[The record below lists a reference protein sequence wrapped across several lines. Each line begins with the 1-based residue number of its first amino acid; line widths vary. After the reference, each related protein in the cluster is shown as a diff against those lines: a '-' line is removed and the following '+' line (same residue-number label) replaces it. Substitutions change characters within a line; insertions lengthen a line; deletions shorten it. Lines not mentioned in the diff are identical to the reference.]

1 MDLFQFQGFLLLVR
15 LASLAVNWRR
25 FLNVIFMKKALL
37 ACSLIVSS
45 CFFTYAQLSNSDG
58 SLKVNFGKVCTTT
71 GGKTI
76 CTDPSTGQFQIV
88 TGNGRGITGNV
99 NTGQF
104 GGSGT
109 IGGVRFN
116 ANGTVG
122 GSGSSLANNPN
133 YSGLLGFLAL
143 AQTIASRLVPF
154 LIGLALL
161 AFFWYLIT
169 FIWKGASNPDE
180 QKKGK
185 AGMLYSIL
193 AIFVMVSIWGIIA
206 FAGNILGIGQG
217 GDMHG
222 FTPPGQKA
230 TQPK

>member
-1 MDLFQFQGFLLLVR
+1 
-15 LASLAVNWRR
+15 
-25 FLNVIFMKKALL
+25 MKKALL
-37 ACSLIVSS
+37 ACSLIVIS
-45 CFFTYAQLSNSDG
+45 CFFVYAQFQAGDVR
-58 SLKVNFGKVCTTT
+58 VNVSRVCGTISGKPMC
-71 GGKTI
+71 I
-76 CTDPSTGQFQIV
+76 NPSTGSWEISD
-88 TGNGRGITGNV
+88 GKGGGIGGNV
-99 NTGQF
+99 NTGQV

-193 AIFVMVSIWGIIA
+193 AIFVMVAIWGIIG
-206 FAGNILGIGQG
+206 FLSNLLGIRVG